1 MDWPERWLCSWEA
14 LDLDAVRE
22 LASNAATAQASADAV
37 AEDFYDTCV
46 RRNIYLTVSSEMRA
60 KFPIESLTK
69 KPASEQAVAGTSAS
83 PATTY
88 ECSNERAASKSW
100 RAANDVLFG
109 YYVALG
115 KLAGGARSNDS
126 FGVKALATDLSGSSV
141 MSSGQAS
148 AIGGLA
154 NDVLDEIYDAKR
166 RGALAGYIAQADA
179 SVAAATKT
187 LTGIATDLGMAGGV
201 SWYAASSSSGKL
213 PRVRRAGGRADC
225 MWAALRASMTFR
237 ISCRISRAVWKR
249 SLGLV
254 DDMAKQRRDRGLG
267 GEGEL
272 AGEHLV
278 EDDADRV
285 EVAPRVEP
293 LSAPLLGRHV
303 VRGSDDHA
311 VGRQLLARKRAAH
324 AFPGI
329 RGHQRALSLNPAPNL
344 YFLTHS

>member
-14 LDLDAVRE
+14 TVLALLVALSLVALTGCKQSLDLDAVRE

-69 KPASEQAVAGTSAS
+69 QPASEQAVAGTSAS

-88 ECSNERAASKSW
+88 DCSNERAASKSW

-179 SVAAATKT
+179 SVAAATKM
-187 LTGIATDLGMAGGV
+187 LTGIATDSYAFSLKQEATETERFLYANLALAKPGAEAFQV
-201 SWYAASSSSGKL
+201 LSFADSWTQREQAINDRSAAATSYVDLLEKL
-213 PRVRRAGGRADC
+213 QKSH
-225 MWAALRASMTFR
+225 AALLQAIDRDNTLAAFD
-237 ISCRISRAVWKR
+237 V
-249 SLGLV
+249 
-254 DDMAKQRRDRGLG
+254 AKSYFAAMKPDI
-267 GEGEL
+267 E
-272 AGEHLV
+272 AI
-278 EDDADRV
+278 DKAY
-285 EVAPRVEP
+285 APK
-293 LSAPLLGRHV
+293 G
-303 VRGSDDHA
+303 
-311 VGRQLLARKRAAH
+311 K
-324 AFPGI
+324 
-329 RGHQRALSLNPAPNL
+329 
-344 YFLTHS
+344 